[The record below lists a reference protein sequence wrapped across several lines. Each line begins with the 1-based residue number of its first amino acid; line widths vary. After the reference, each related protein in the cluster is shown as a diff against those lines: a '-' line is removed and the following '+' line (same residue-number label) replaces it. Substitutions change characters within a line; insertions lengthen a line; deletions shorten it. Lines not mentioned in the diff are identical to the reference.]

1 MPTYEYECKS
11 CKYNFDVFQ
20 SMKDEPL
27 KICPKCG
34 KELRR
39 LINGG
44 NGVIFKGNGFYVTD
58 KNARGDKSA
67 KDGKS
72 GDGKASG
79 DSGKGGDDSKA
90 APAKTGTPC
99 SGCAKSDSCP
109 KAANS

>member
-11 CKYNFDVFQ
+11 CKHSFDVFQ

-34 KELRR
+34 KEVRR

-58 KNARGDKSA
+58 KNMKGGKNANGGKEE
-67 KDGKS
+67 KS
-72 GDGKASG
+72 GDTAKATPEKTAGTESAPCPG
-79 DSGKGGDDSKA
+79 CPKA
-90 APAKTGTPC
+90 ETPA
-99 SGCAKSDSCP
+99 CP